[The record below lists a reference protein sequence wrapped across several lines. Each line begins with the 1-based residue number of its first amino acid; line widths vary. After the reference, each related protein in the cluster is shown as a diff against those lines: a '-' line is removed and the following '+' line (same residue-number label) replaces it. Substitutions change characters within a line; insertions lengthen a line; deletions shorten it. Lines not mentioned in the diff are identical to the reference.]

1 LEEEALTNAV
11 QMPLLERLAAADFG
25 PRQALALRRHLAVF
39 PEDRKELDRLLAAF
53 ERELEGSLP
62 KEEAPVRRGVFLWAL
77 GRDEEADD
85 QLRHRR
91 SVPLASFV
99 AGQIRLDRGDAKEA
113 VELFAAAAHGGG
125 EAAAVALAGQAEA
138 LRRSGKAKEA
148 AEAAA
153 KAAKQSAGAAEVL
166 CMQGRL
172 AEDDGDQQK
181 ALDLYEAALRA
192 DPDCPEA
199 NFRSG
204 WILDLRGLDNEAVER
219 YRRVAGG
226 SSLFASALVNLGLL
240 YDEAGEFNQAI
251 ACFEQALRLEPGSER
266 VRLYLSD
273 AMASTE
279 MYYDEAQEKE
289 QERMEALL
297 RTQLTDFEMSVRSRN
312 CLVRLGC
319 KTLGDLIKHTED
331 DLLSHKNFGETSLQE
346 IKDLLASKALY
357 LGMGRDE
364 ERRRRA
370 RARLGPNDNP
380 VLNRPVADLGLSVRG
395 RSCMQRLGV
404 ITIGDLVSRSEKDL
418 LGIKNFG
425 QTSLRE
431 VRDKLQ
437 EMGLSLKNAK
447 N

>member
-1 LEEEALTNAV
+1 
-11 QMPLLERLAAADFG
+11 MPLLERLAAAEFG
-25 PRQALALRRHLAVF
+25 PRQALALRRHLAVS
-39 PEDRKELDRLLAAF
+39 PEDRKELDRLLANF
-53 ERELEGSLP
+53 ERELEASLP
-62 KEEAPVRRGVFLWAL
+62 KEEAPVRRGVFLWTL
-77 GRDEEADD
+77 GRDEEADEM
-85 QLRHRR
+85 LRHRR
-91 SVPLASFV
+91 SVPLASFI
-99 AGQIRLDRGDAKEA
+99 AGQIRLDQGKPKEA

-125 EAAAVALAGQAEA
+125 EAAAVALTSQAEA
-138 LRRSGKAKEA
+138 LRRLGEAKEA
-148 AEAAA
+148 TEVTARAARH
-153 KAAKQSAGAAEVL
+153 SAGTAEVL

-172 AEDDGDQQK
+172 AEEEGDQQK
-181 ALDLYEAALRA
+181 ALDLYEAALRV
-192 DPDCPEA
+192 DPENAEA

-204 WILDLRGLDNEAVER
+204 WLLDLRGLDAEAVER

-226 SSLFASALVNLGLL
+226 SSLFSSALVNLGLL
-240 YDEAGEFNQAI
+240 HDEAGEFDQAI
-251 ACFEQALRLEPGSER
+251 ACFEQALRLDHGNER

-312 CLVRLGC
+312 CLARLGC
-319 KTLGDLIKHTED
+319 KTLGDLIRHTEE

-370 RARLGPNDNP
+370 RARLGPSDNP
-380 VLNRPVADLGLSVRG
+380 VMNRPVADLGLSVRG
-395 RSCMQRLGV
+395 RACMQKLGV

-418 LGIKNFG
+418 LSVKNFG

-431 VRDKLQ
+431 IREKLE
-437 EMGLSLKNAK
+437 EMGLALKSAK